1 MPSVPVRTE
10 QEQVADW
17 LADGEHTS
25 GITVICE
32 DDKDLVNG
40 IKTALAKLGL
50 CAIVM
55 EIDGNVSSENL
66 PGPVFDDLLI
76 SVVVYENTI
85 INRSK
90 TDLTAKKAAKLI
102 CQQLHL
108 KRVDGCMLRSKGF
121 KQQDGGQYSVYA
133 CDFRLK

>member
-1 MPSVPVRTE
+1 MPTEPARTE
-10 QEQVADW
+10 QEQVFDW
-17 LADGEHTS
+17 LAKGEKTGS
-25 GITVICE
+25 MTIILE
-32 DDKDLVNG
+32 DDKDLVTKINSS
-40 IKTALAKLGL
+40 LAKLGL

-55 EIDGNVSSENL
+55 EIDGNVTSENL

-76 SVVVYENTI
+76 SVVVYENVI
-85 INRSK
+85 INRAK

-102 CQQLHL
+102 CQQLHG

-121 KQQDGGQYSVYA
+121 KKQDSNDLSVYA

>member
-1 MPSVPVRTE
+1 MATDPVKTE

-17 LADGEHTS
+17 LADGELTS

-50 CAIVM
+50 VAIVM
-55 EIDGNVSSENL
+55 EIDGNVISENL

-76 SVVVYENTI
+76 SVVVYENTL
-85 INRSK
+85 INRAK

-102 CQQLHL
+102 CRQLHH
-108 KRVDGCMLRSKGF
+108 KRVDDCMLRSKGF
-121 KQQDGGQYSVYA
+121 KKQEGGQYSVYA